1 MTKSELRGCRRVCM
15 DNPGELQDQLAEA
28 MKDLREKGVPE
39 AKVRAMARDPAW
51 IASLFPPQSLGAI
64 REVAEVM
71 VSTQCA
77 ECAVDK
83 AYWHPR
89 YGSRNPR

>member
-1 MTKSELRGCRRVCM
+1 MTVEMRGCRRVCK
-15 DNPGELQDQLAEA
+15 DKPGEIQEQLADA
-28 MKDLREKGVPE
+28 IKALREQGVPE
-39 AKVRAMARDPAW
+39 AKVRTMARDPVW
-51 IASLFPPQSLGAI
+51 IASLFPPHSLGAI
-64 REVAEVM
+64 REVAEAM
-71 VSTQCA
+71 VSTECA